1 MKKVLSPVRLYLV
14 NRLFFLE
21 KCKSKIFAKFEIPA
35 SEIIYRKVKLLA
47 YVMTERVMDDTDS
60 ILN

>member
-21 KCKSKIFAKFEIPA
+21 KCKSKIFANILNT

-47 YVMTERVMDDTDS
+47 YVMTKRAVDDTD